1 LGGVTLEYTSKL
13 NLYKWNKKDKKED
26 TIIEMANN
34 AEKIDSA
41 IFTLNKRAIYVN
53 EAPFNAKGD
62 GTDETTKLQAAV
74 NSLPSSG
81 GILVFPAGYTFKH
94 RAQLDFTGKQ
104 RVTVFGHG
112 AILESFADTPVV
124 TGYGNLWFKDITNI
138 AIFGLTIKANGRSRL
153 SVSTPAPSIENSA
166 ITVFNCNHVWVR
178 DVSIYGA
185 VNDGIFSGGNPSDPY
200 SDNVVIENIYIDWAR
215 RNGVSFNRN
224 TNFRVK
230 GGTIKNIGFY
240 NGGLDPLAV
249 PPMAAVDSENT
260 SSTGVNRNGHI
271 EGVTFINNYIDV
283 EFYGGH
289 EQCSINNI
297 DITTTDV
304 ATFANFGVVLQGMR
318 SINPN
323 YIPKG
328 VTISGVKGS
337 KRTMS
342 GCIYI
347 DQTDDTVISQNPI
360 KALSGGSIV
369 ESADNNRT
377 KVEGNNCKIGFMSIE
392 GKGSI
397 VKNNTL
403 DDFNVVGG
411 YGIFTTATVKEASNN
426 TVVSVNAGAM
436 GYQVAD
442 ATKTMFVNNMFM
454 GLGKP
459 VFNYEWREKEEIV
472 IGNST
477 FIKRLIS

>member
-1 LGGVTLEYTSKL
+1 VDFTSIF
-13 NLYKWNKKDKKED
+13 NLYKWSKQDKKTD
-26 TIIEMANN
+26 TISEMAKNSD
-34 AEKIDSA
+34 KIEAVLAPIS
-41 IFTLNKRAIYVN
+41 KRAIYVN

-62 GTDETTKLQAAV
+62 GTDETTKLQAAI
-74 NSLPSSG
+74 NALPAVG
-81 GILVFPAGYTFKH
+81 GILHFPAGFTFKH

-104 RVTVFGHG
+104 KVTVFGFG
-112 AILESFADTPVV
+112 AVLESFTDTPV
-124 TGYGNLWFKDITNI
+124 TAGFGNLWFKDIINI
-138 AIFGLTIKANGRSRL
+138 AVFGLTIKANGRSRL
-153 SVSTPAPSIENSA
+153 LPSTPAPSIENSA
-166 ITVFNCNHVWVR
+166 ITIMNCNHVWFR

-215 RNGVSFNRN
+215 RNGISFNRN

-230 GGTIKNIGFY
+230 GGTIKNIGY
-240 NGGLDPLAV
+240 HNGTLDPLAV
-249 PPMAAVDSENT
+249 PPMAAIDSENT

-289 EQCSINNI
+289 EQCSITNI
-297 DITTTDV
+297 DITTTD
-304 ATFANFGVVLQGMR
+304 ATTFANFGVVLQGVR
-318 SINPN
+318 SINPT

-347 DQTDDTVISQNPI
+347 DQTDDTIIEQNPV
-360 KALSGGSIV
+360 KALSGGSII

-377 KVEGNNCKIGFMSIE
+377 IVEGNKCKTGFMSIE
-392 GKGSI
+392 GKDSI

-403 DDFNVVGG
+403 HDYKTVGG
-411 YGIFTTATVKEASNN
+411 YGIFVASTVKEASNN
-426 TVVSVNAGAM
+426 TVVTTDAGSM
-436 GYQVAD
+436 GYQVVD
-442 ATKTMFVNNMFM
+442 ATKTMFVNNTAM
-454 GLGKP
+454 GPGKP